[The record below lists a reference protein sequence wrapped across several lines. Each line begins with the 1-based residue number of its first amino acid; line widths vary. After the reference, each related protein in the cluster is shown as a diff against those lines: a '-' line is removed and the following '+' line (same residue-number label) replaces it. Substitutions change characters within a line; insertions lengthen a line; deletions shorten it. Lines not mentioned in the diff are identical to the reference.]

1 MNYDILVQ
9 IAQYL
14 RPDPLWSESYS
25 EPVQRDSSLAY
36 RTLHSLSLTSKSCSS
51 AAAKILYQDIVIRP
65 RNGFTLK
72 GLKRGAIDDLVSNLY
87 DVVIISAKLIV

>member
-14 RPDPLWSESYS
+14 RPDPLWPESCSES
-25 EPVQRDSSLAY
+25 VQRDSSLAY
-36 RTLHSLSLTSKSCSS
+36 RTLHSLSLASKSCSS
-51 AAAKILYQDIVIRP
+51 AAAKTLYQDIVIIP
-65 RNGFTLK
+65 RNGVTL
-72 GLKRGAIDDLVSNLY
+72 INDLVSNLY